1 MKKVVLI
8 LLVIFIS
15 CTNKKYYEVTT
26 NDISKK
32 FRIYKDF
39 KEDELDVFIIL
50 NDSNLFNQWNGGN
63 NIGNPNFKR
72 CLNEVAEGRGF
83 VISNGTNVQILDVC
97 FDAVKV
103 KVLCCE
109 PNINKTGWIEARNFI
124 PIK

>member
-1 MKKVVLI
+1 MKNFTLI
-8 LLVIFIS
+8 FLVCFIS

-26 NDISKK
+26 KDISKK

-39 KEDELDVFIIL
+39 KKDEPNVFIIL
-50 NDSNLFNQWNGGN
+50 NDSSLFNVWNGN
-63 NIGNPNFKR
+63 NSMGNPNFKQ